1 MNARHPKGYWYL
13 PGLLYDLAFK
23 RMFRG
28 LRRRVARTIER
39 EGLYPWLDICCGT
52 GDQLRY
58 ARGHV
63 PEVRV
68 PEVGVAE
75 DGSARGTANMGPGT
89 GVPDEQAREVE
100 ARDGRAVFGLDL
112 SFGFLR
118 YARARAPHV
127 PFVCGD
133 AARLPFKAGSMRAVS
148 VSFGLHDKS
157 LELRNAI
164 LSEVRR
170 VLRPGGRLI
179 AVDFENPWDAASHA
193 GALFTRAIER
203 LAGREHYGNG
213 QDFLRRGG
221 LRGFLKESGF
231 VEVARRDIPVG
242 SISVV
247 VARIGHVNACDLPA
261 AE

>member
-39 EGLYPWLDICCGT
+39 EGLYPWLEVCCGT
-52 GDQLRY
+52 GDQLRH
-58 ARGHV
+58 ARGHVPRGSGLPQRAV

-68 PEVGVAE
+68 P
-75 DGSARGTANMGPGT
+75 GPAPELT
-89 GVPDEQAREVE
+89 DDLAL
-100 ARDGRAVFGLDL
+100 GLDL
-112 SFGFLR
+112 SFGFVR

-133 AARLPFKAGSMRAVS
+133 AARLPFKTGSMRAVS

-157 LELRNAI
+157 LELRSAI
-164 LSEVRR
+164 LAEAKR
-170 VLRPGGRLI
+170 VLKPGGRLI
-179 AVDFENPWDAASHA
+179 AVDFENPWDAASRA

-203 LAGREHYGNG
+203 FAGREHYGNG
-213 QDFLRRGG
+213 RDFLRRGG
-221 LRGFLKESGF
+221 LRGFLRENGF
-231 VEVARRDIPVG
+231 AEVARRDVPVG
-242 SISVV
+242 SVSVV
-247 VARIGHVNACDLPA
+247 VAKLAADSPCDLPP